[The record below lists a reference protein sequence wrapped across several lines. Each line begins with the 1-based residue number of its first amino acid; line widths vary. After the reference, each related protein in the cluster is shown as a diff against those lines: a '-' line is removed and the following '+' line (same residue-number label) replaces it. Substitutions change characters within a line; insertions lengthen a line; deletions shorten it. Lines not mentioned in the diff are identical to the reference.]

1 MNKNILYLTLGGLV
15 VLGVGIAIG
24 SRINHHFAPRA
35 YHCSDCGRFGDEFI
49 CSSCNK
55 TIIDFR
61 SLEQPFPPCNSPV
74 YMPQLPRHHRDG
86 MAPRPHHHSPEWEKR
101 PAVKVLGNE
110 RPVNV
115 RTGLPEIPSPEKY
128 EMPKTPNPFR
138 HPIKIRRLRRQFRLN
153 NIQTLRTGAFFY
165 TQSKIP
171 CILPD
176 LH

>member
-86 MAPRPHHHSPEWEKR
+86 MAP
-101 PAVKVLGNE
+101 
-110 RPVNV
+110 V
-115 RTGLPEIPSPEKY
+115 RTI
-128 EMPKTPNPFR
+128 
-138 HPIKIRRLRRQFRLN
+138 IRRNGKNARL
-153 NIQTLRTGAFFY
+153 
-165 TQSKIP
+165 SKF
-171 CILPD
+171 LAMKD
-176 LH
+176 Q

>member
-74 YMPQLPRHHRDG
+74 YMPQLPRH
-86 MAPRPHHHSPEWEKR
+86 SPEWEKR
-101 PAVKVLGNE
+101 PAGKVLGNE
-110 RPVNV
+110 RPVNL
-115 RTGLPEIPSPEKY
+115 RTGLPEIPSPEKIRNA
-128 EMPKTPNPFR
+128 ENAKPFPAPHKNP
-138 HPIKIRRLRRQFRLN
+138 P
-153 NIQTLRTGAFFY
+153 APEA
-165 TQSKIP
+165 IP
-171 CILPD
+171 VE
-176 LH
+176 

>member
-61 SLEQPFPPCNSPV
+61 SLEQPFPPCNSPA
-74 YMPQLPRHHRDG
+74 YMPQPPRHHRDG
-86 MAPRPHHHSPEWEKR
+86 MAPREKR

-115 RTGLPEIPSPEKY
+115 RTGLPEIPYPEKIRNA
-128 EMPKTPNPFR
+128 ENAKPFPAPHKNP
-138 HPIKIRRLRRQFRLN
+138 P
-153 NIQTLRTGAFFY
+153 APEA
-165 TQSKIP
+165 IP
-171 CILPD
+171 VE
-176 LH
+176 

>member
-1 MNKNILYLTLGGLV
+1 MNKSILYLALGGLA

-35 YHCSDCGRFGDEFI
+35 YHCSDCGRFGNEFI

-61 SLEQPFPPCNSPV
+61 SLEQPFPPCNPPA
-74 YMPQLPRHHRDG
+74 YMPQPSRHHRDG
-86 MAPRPHHHSPEWEKR
+86 MAPRPHHSSPEWEKR

-115 RTGLPEIPSPEKY
+115 RTGLPEISSPEKIRNT
-128 EMPKTPNPFR
+128 ENAKPFPAPHKNP
-138 HPIKIRRLRRQFRLN
+138 P
-153 NIQTLRTGAFFY
+153 APEA
-165 TQSKIP
+165 IP
-171 CILPD
+171 VE
-176 LH
+176 

>member
-1 MNKNILYLTLGGLV
+1 MNKSILYLALGGLA

-55 TIIDFR
+55 TIIDFKA
-61 SLEQPFPPCNSPV
+61 LEQSFPPCNPLA
-74 YMPQLPRHHRDG
+74 YMPQSPCHHHDS
-86 MAPRPHHHSPEWEKR
+86 MAPRPHHYSSEWERR

-115 RTGLPEIPSPEKY
+115 RTGLPEISSPEKMRNA
-128 EMPKTPNPFR
+128 ENTKPFPAPHKNPPTPKVI
-138 HPIKIRRLRRQFRLN
+138 PIE
-153 NIQTLRTGAFFY
+153 
-165 TQSKIP
+165 
-171 CILPD
+171 
-176 LH
+176 

>member
-15 VLGVGIAIG
+15 VLGVGLAIG

-115 RTGLPEIPSPEKY
+115 RTGLPEIPSPEKIRNA
-128 EMPKTPNPFR
+128 ENAKPFPAPHKNP
-138 HPIKIRRLRRQFRLN
+138 P
-153 NIQTLRTGAFFY
+153 APEA
-165 TQSKIP
+165 IP
-171 CILPD
+171 VE
-176 LH
+176 